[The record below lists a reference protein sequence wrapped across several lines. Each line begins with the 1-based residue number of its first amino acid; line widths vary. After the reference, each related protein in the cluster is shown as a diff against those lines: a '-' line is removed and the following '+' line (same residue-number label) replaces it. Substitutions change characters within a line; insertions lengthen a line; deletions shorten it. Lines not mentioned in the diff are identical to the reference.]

1 MIMALCYA
9 EAGQRGNVDTLTK
22 LRWQVCCA
30 SIGASFRE
38 VAMGV
43 SADSWIKRRQ
53 ITVDEYYRMGKVGL
67 IGPDER
73 VELIE
78 GEIIDMAPIG
88 SDHASFVIQ
97 LTNLLVTA
105 VKDKGFVS
113 VQNPIRLSSRSEPE
127 PDFAVLKPRA
137 DFYRKQLP
145 TAADTLLVVEV
156 CNTSERYDREI
167 KLPLY
172 AAHGIPEVWLISI
185 EQQSLT
191 IYRSLANNR
200 YQQEQTTQS
209 PSAVSLSALPDIT
222 VDLSALF

>member
-1 MIMALCYA
+1 
-9 EAGQRGNVDTLTK
+9 
-22 LRWQVCCA
+22 
-30 SIGASFRE
+30 
-38 VAMGV
+38 MGV
-43 SADSWIKRRQ
+43 SADNWIKRRQ
-53 ITVDEYYRMGKVGL
+53 ISVDEYYRMAEVGL

-97 LTNLLVTA
+97 LNGLLVKA
-105 VKDKGFVS
+105 VQDKGFVS
-113 VQNPIRLSSRSEPE
+113 VQNPIRLSNRSEPE

-145 TAADTLLVVEV
+145 IAADTLLVVEV

-172 AAHGIPEVWLISI
+172 ASHGIPEAWIISI
-185 EQQSLT
+185 EHKTLS
-191 IYRSLANNR
+191 IYRTPTDDR
-200 YQQEQTTQS
+200 YQYEQTTDA
-209 PSAVSLSALPDIT
+209 PGMITLFAVPEVS
-222 VDLSALF
+222 VDLGTLL

>member
-1 MIMALCYA
+1 
-9 EAGQRGNVDTLTK
+9 
-22 LRWQVCCA
+22 
-30 SIGASFRE
+30 
-38 VAMGV
+38 MGV

-53 ITVDEYYRMGKVGL
+53 ITVDEYYRMAEVGL

-97 LTNLLVTA
+97 LTNLLVKA
-105 VKDKGFVS
+105 VQDKGFVS
-113 VQNPIRLSSRSEPE
+113 VQNPIRLSNRSEPE

-137 DFYRKQLP
+137 DVYRKQLP

-172 AAHGIPEVWLISI
+172 AAHGIPEVWIVSI
-185 EQQSLT
+185 EQQSIT
-191 IYRSLANNR
+191 ICRSPGNNR
-200 YQQEQTTQS
+200 YQQEETTHA
-209 PSAVSLSALPDIT
+209 PGVLNLFALPDIA
-222 VDLSALF
+222 VDLSTLF

>member
-1 MIMALCYA
+1 
-9 EAGQRGNVDTLTK
+9 
-22 LRWQVCCA
+22 
-30 SIGASFRE
+30 
-38 VAMGV
+38 MGV
-43 SADSWIKRRQ
+43 SADNWIKRRQ
-53 ITVDEYYRMGKVGL
+53 ITVDEYYRMGEVGL

-78 GEIIDMAPIG
+78 GEVIDMAPIG

-97 LTNLLVTA
+97 LNSLLVKA
-105 VKDKGFVS
+105 VQDKGFVS
-113 VQNPIRLSSRSEPE
+113 VQNPIRLSNRSEPE

-145 TAADTLLVVEV
+145 AAADTLLVIEV

-185 EQQSLT
+185 EQKSLS
-191 IYRSLANNR
+191 IYRAPEIDR
-200 YQQEQTTQS
+200 YQHVETTTA
-209 PSAVSLSALPDIT
+209 PHFVKLAALPEVS
-222 VDLSALF
+222 VDLSTLF

>member
-1 MIMALCYA
+1 
-9 EAGQRGNVDTLTK
+9 
-22 LRWQVCCA
+22 
-30 SIGASFRE
+30 
-38 VAMGV
+38 MGV
-43 SADSWIKRRQ
+43 SADNWIKRRQ
-53 ITVDEYYRMGKVGL
+53 ISVDEYYRMAEVGL

-97 LTNLLVTA
+97 LNSLLVKA
-105 VKDKGFVS
+105 VQDKGFVS
-113 VQNPIRLSSRSEPE
+113 VQNPIRLSNRSEPE

-172 AAHGIPEVWLISI
+172 ASHGIPEVWIISI
-185 EQQSLT
+185 EHNTLS
-191 IYRSLANNR
+191 IYRSPIGDR
-200 YQQEQTTQS
+200 YEKEQTTDT
-209 PSAVSLSALPDIT
+209 PGLVALWALPEAS
-222 VDLSALF
+222 VDLSTLF

>member
-1 MIMALCYA
+1 MSL
-9 EAGQRGNVDTLTK
+9 Q
-22 LRWQVCCA
+22 
-30 SIGASFRE
+30 E

-53 ITVDEYYRMGKVGL
+53 ITVDEYYRMAEVGL

-97 LTNLLVTA
+97 LNSLLVKA
-105 VKDKGFVS
+105 VQDKGFVS
-113 VQNPIRLSSRSEPE
+113 VQNPIRLSNRSEPE

-137 DFYRKQLP
+137 DVYRKQLP

-172 AAHGIPEVWLISI
+172 AAHGIPEVWIVSI
-185 EQQSLT
+185 EQQSIT
-191 IYRSLANNR
+191 ICRSPGNNR
-200 YQQEQTTQS
+200 YLQEETTHA
-209 PSAVSLSALPDIT
+209 PGVLNLFALPDIA
-222 VDLSALF
+222 VDLSTLF